1 MDGRSSG
8 VLLHV
13 TSLPGG
19 YGIGDLGPM
28 ARQWV
33 QTLAAAGQSWWQ
45 ILPLGPNEGSPY
57 SSFSAFAGNP
67 LLISLDD
74 LVTEGL
80 LQRGD
85 LPARP
90 PSRARVHFHLA
101 TRLRHA
107 LLGRAYERFAGT
119 GRPHRLWDA
128 FQHFV
133 AAEQAWLEDFVLFVT
148 LKQVYPKR
156 NWRDWP
162 AGLRQREPVALRRA
176 RRELAGALD
185 RERFAQFLFSRQLG
199 RLRAHAARHGVR
211 LIGDLPI
218 FICDD
223 STDVWANRR
232 LFQLDPRGRCTA
244 VAGCPPDAFSA
255 TGQRWGN
262 PLYDWDAM
270 AAEGFAWWVARL
282 RHALRQTDVV
292 RIDHFRGFEAYWRI
306 PARSPT
312 ARNGKWIEAPG
323 HALFQA
329 LKRDLKS
336 LPFIAEDLGV
346 ITPAVDALRDAFGL
360 PGMRVLQF
368 AFDGTD
374 NVHLPHNHVRNA
386 IAYTGTHDNNTTRG
400 WYRSLD
406 ADARQRVQRYL
417 PEIRSSQDAVAA
429 LLRAAWSSVAKLAV
443 APLQD
448 VLGLDSR
455 ARMNTPG
462 TVRDNW
468 AWRLTPVALD
478 PRAFTRLAELT
489 DTYGRWP
496 TASIRQRRKNL

>member
-1 MDGRSSG
+1 
-8 VLLHV
+8 
-13 TSLPGG
+13 
-19 YGIGDLGPM
+19 
-28 ARQWV
+28 
-33 QTLAAAGQSWWQ
+33 
-45 ILPLGPNEGSPY
+45 
-57 SSFSAFAGNP
+57 
-67 LLISLDD
+67 
-74 LVTEGL
+74 
-80 LQRGD
+80 
-85 LPARP
+85 
-90 PSRARVHFHLA
+90 
-101 TRLRHA
+101 
-107 LLGRAYERFAGT
+107 
-119 GRPHRLWDA
+119 
-128 FQHFV
+128 
-133 AAEQAWLEDFVLFVT
+133 
-148 LKQVYPKR
+148 
-156 NWRDWP
+156 
-162 AGLRQREPVALRRA
+162 
-176 RRELAGALD
+176 
-185 RERFAQFLFSRQLG
+185 
-199 RLRAHAARHGVR
+199 
-211 LIGDLPI
+211 
-218 FICDD
+218 
-223 STDVWANRR
+223 
-232 LFQLDPRGRCTA
+232 
-244 VAGCPPDAFSA
+244 
-255 TGQRWGN
+255 
-262 PLYDWDAM
+262 LYDWDAM

-462 TVRDNW
+462 T
-468 AWRLTPVALD
+468 
-478 PRAFTRLAELT
+478 
-489 DTYGRWP
+489 
-496 TASIRQRRKNL
+496 